1 MLSLKGTILDATAL
15 IDFHWLSEWEW
26 LEKHY
31 SPLYIAQEVLDS
43 DNLEPATLSAA
54 NKYLTPLS
62 LDTEEMFASFRY
74 FGSKAPLLSVPDRS
88 TIAIA
93 RHRLLVCASDDGL
106 VIKTCKAHGIVYT
119 RTVRLLSEMV
129 ETQHKTAIEVITMAN
144 TLIKKR
150 GKYIHPKILA
160 DWEQS
165 LPS

>member
-1 MLSLKGTILDATAL
+1 MLSLKGTILD
-15 IDFHWLSEWEW
+15 HGLSEWEW

-31 SPLYIAQEVLDS
+31 SPLCIAQEVLDS
-43 DNLEPATLSAA
+43 DNLESATLSAA
-54 NKYLTPLS
+54 KKYLTPLS

-106 VIKTCKAHGIVYT
+106 VIETCKAHGIFYT
-119 RTVRLLSEMV
+119 RTLGLLSEMV
-129 ETQHKTAIEVITMAN
+129 EIQYKTAIEVMKMADI
-144 TLIKKR
+144 LIKKR

-160 DWEQS
+160 RWKQN